1 VGRLIPAHTTR
12 LAGWGL
18 FVVAFSALQ
27 FASRAE
33 GETPPKDFA
42 YTYSSSLSA
51 AIFYA
56 VLIGLA
62 LLMTRGLDRRSFL
75 AFRQPTSWATAAR
88 ITGGIIVAVFVVNAV
103 VNAFANP
110 EKEQGLVP
118 TYWDSHRIFQFVL
131 YAAVIVLLGPFV
143 EELMFRGVGYGLLEP
158 FGRNLAVAVVGIS
171 FASIHGLIAGF
182 AIILTFGTGLAYMRA
197 RTGSIYPC
205 ILLHM
210 TYNGLGLALGVAT

>member
-12 LAGWGL
+12 LVGWGL
-18 FVVAFSALQ
+18 FVVALTALQ

-33 GETPPKDFA
+33 GDKPAKDFA
-42 YTYSSSLSA
+42 YTYSSSVSA

-56 VLIGLA
+56 ILIGLA
-62 LLMTRGLDRRSFL
+62 LLFTRGLDRRSFL
-75 AFRQPTSWATAAR
+75 AFRRPTSWMTAAR
-88 ITGGIIVAVFVVNAV
+88 VAGGIIVAVFVVNAV

-110 EKEQGLVP
+110 EEEQGLVP
-118 TYWDSHRIFQFVL
+118 TYWDSHRVFQFAL

-143 EELMFRGVGYGLLEP
+143 EEVMFRGVGYGLLEP
-158 FGRNLAVAVVGIS
+158 FGRNLAVIVVGIS
-171 FASIHGLIAGF
+171 FAGIHGLIEGF
-182 AIILTFGTGLAYMRA
+182 AIIATFGTGLAYLRA

-210 TYNGLGLALGVAT
+210 TYNALGLALGVVT